1 MLTIFVTLL
10 ALYVAFNLGANDVA
24 NAMGTSVGS
33 KAVTLRQALIIAGV
47 LEFTGAVLFGQEVSE
62 TLATK
67 IANPALF
74 VAAPQML
81 LTGMVTVLIAS
92 GVWLQIATS
101 RGLPVSSSHAVVGAI
116 AGFSWVALGVNAID
130 WSSIK
135 LITLGWIVT
144 PLISG
149 AIAALFYSQ
158 IKRWIL
164 DQPNQIAQLKEW
176 IPWLSALLLG
186 IFGVIVLPSLSQPLT
201 NFLIEQFNLN
211 IPAHDMP
218 IFTGA
223 VAAVGLTFYSLRE
236 LEDKGDRETRGQGDK
251 GAGGQGD
258 KEDKEDKEESFPDYP
273 LPITHSRLPITHS
286 PLPTPHSP
294 LPTPYSPLPNPIER
308 LFGKFQ
314 LLSACFVAFAH
325 GSNDVG
331 NAIAPMAAIVYINT
345 TGTVPI
351 NGITIPIWILILG
364 GVGIVAGLAIWGKKV
379 IATIGESIISL
390 QPSSGFCAEL
400 ATATTILLASRLG
413 LPVSTSHALVGG
425 VVGIGLVQNLKSI
438 QFQTLKGIAGAWLI
452 TVPLSAALSA
462 AIFTLLSAK
471 FW

>member
-1 MLTIFVTLL
+1 MFTIFVTLL

-47 LEFTGAVLFGQEVSE
+47 LEFTGAVLFGHEVSE

-74 VAAPQML
+74 VAVPQML

-186 IFGVIVLPSLSQPLT
+186 IFGVLVLPSLSQPLT
-201 NFLIEQFNLN
+201 NFLIEQFGLN
-211 IPAHDMP
+211 IPAHDIP

-223 VAAVGLTFYSLRE
+223 VAVAGLTLYSWRE
-236 LEDKGDRETRGQGDK
+236 LEDKGDSLEK
-251 GAGGQGD
+251 SA
-258 KEDKEDKEESFPDYP
+258 FPIPPSPP
-273 LPITHSRLPITHS
+273 LPLS
-286 PLPTPHSP
+286 PSP
-294 LPTPYSPLPNPIER
+294 PFPNTTER

-331 NAIAPMAAIVYINT
+331 NAIAPLAAIVYINT
-345 TGTVPI
+345 TGAVPI

-438 QFQTLKGIAGAWLI
+438 QFQTLQGIATAWLI

-462 AIFTLLSAK
+462 AIFTVLSVK
-471 FW
+471 F

>member
-1 MLTIFVTLL
+1 MFTILVALL

-33 KAVTLRQALIIAGV
+33 KAVSLKQALIIAGV
-47 LEFTGAVLFGQEVSE
+47 LEFAGAVLFGHEVSE

-67 IANPALF
+67 IVNPASF
-74 VAAPQML
+74 VDAPQTLIM
-81 LTGMVTVLIAS
+81 GMVAVLITC

-116 AGFSWVALGVNAID
+116 AGFSWVALGINAIA
-130 WSSIK
+130 WSSIGM
-135 LITLGWIVT
+135 ITLGWIIT
-144 PLISG
+144 PVVSG

-176 IPWLSALLLG
+176 IPWLSVSLLG
-186 IFGVIVLPSLSQPLT
+186 VFGVIVLPSLTQPVT
-201 NFLIEQFNLN
+201 NFFLSQFGLK
-211 IPAHDMP
+211 IPAYDIP
-218 IFTGA
+218 IFTGSI
-223 VAAVGLTFYSLRE
+223 AAVGLTFYSWGVLERGGERE
-236 LEDKGDRETRGQGDK
+236 GER
-251 GAGGQGD
+251 GGQGGI
-258 KEDKEDKEESFPDYP
+258 S
-273 LPITHSRLPITHS
+273 LLTSSS
-286 PLPTPHSP
+286 PQSLVFS
-294 LPTPYSPLPNPIER
+294 PIEK
-308 LFGKFQ
+308 LFAKFQ

-331 NAIAPMAAIVYINT
+331 NAIAPMAAIVYIHNT
-345 TGTVPI
+345 GIPT

-379 IATIGESIISL
+379 IATIGESIIPL

-413 LPVSTSHALVGG
+413 LPVSTSHALVGA
-425 VVGIGLVQNLKSI
+425 VVGIASVQNIKSI
-438 QFQTLKGIAGAWLI
+438 QFKTLQGIAAAWLI
-452 TVPLSAALSA
+452 TVPASA
-462 AIFTLLSAK
+462 AISAGIFSILTLV
-471 FW
+471 